1 MVKKLLLEL
10 KNLIYNNEK
19 TNSTMTNKAYLI
31 ISSLL
36 IIVILLAGRQLG
48 YSFLERAIAVII
60 VGGLFELLYRKKL
73 KK

>member
-1 MVKKLLLEL
+1 
-10 KNLIYNNEK
+10 
-19 TNSTMTNKAYLI
+19 MTNKAYLI

-36 IIVILLAGRQLG
+36 ILVILLAGRQLG
-48 YSFLERAIAVII
+48 YSFLERVIAVIV